1 MKVKRKQ
8 KINAMKIRILTLAL
22 VALFA
27 TSAAWAQKPER
38 GQRNPEQKDR
48 MPRHEQMAERRG
60 NFFTEE
66 QQEQIKTIRLETA
79 KEMQPLRNQLNELEA
94 RQQTLSTAEKADM
107 NAIYKNIDK
116 ISEVRADI
124 QKLMAK
130 QRQDIRSLLNEEQK
144 LKFDSMKGHMH
155 DRRDDGFRNRRVPR
169 ENAG

>member
-1 MKVKRKQ
+1 
-8 KINAMKIRILTLAL
+8 MKIRILTLAL
-22 VALFA
+22 VAFFA

-38 GQRNPEQKDR
+38 GQRNQEQRDR
-48 MPRHEQMAERRG
+48 MPRHAQMAERRS

-66 QQEQIKTIRLETA
+66 QQEQIKAIRLATA
-79 KEMQPLRNQLNELEA
+79 KEVQPLRNQLNELQA
-94 RQQTLSTAEKADM
+94 RQQTLSTTEKTDM

-130 QRQDIRSLLNEEQK
+130 QRQDIRSLLNDEQK
-144 LKFDSMKGHMH
+144 LKFDSMKGHRY
-155 DRRDDGFRNRRVPR
+155 DRGDNGFRNRRSPR